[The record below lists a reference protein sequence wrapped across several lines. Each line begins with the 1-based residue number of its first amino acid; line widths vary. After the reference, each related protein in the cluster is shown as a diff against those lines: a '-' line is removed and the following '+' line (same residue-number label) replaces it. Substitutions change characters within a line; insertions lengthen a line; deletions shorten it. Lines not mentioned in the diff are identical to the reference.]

1 MGIRYVVD
9 LGHTHDAELFALKRN
24 GSEYFNTGT
33 WTKVF
38 SEEERL
44 IRSEVEFVF
53 LQGVRSG
60 PNDLRLDFMEW
71 NDGAVR
77 AAPFLKLFEEGAI
90 TAAAG

>member
-1 MGIRYVVD
+1 M
-9 LGHTHDAELFALKRN
+9 
-24 GSEYFNTGT
+24 
-33 WTKVF
+33 F

-60 PNDLRLDFMEW
+60 PNDLRLKLMEW
-71 NDGAVR
+71 NDGAVL
-77 AAPFLKLFEEGAI
+77 AVLYQKLFEEGAI